1 MRLFLL
7 SFTLVALLS
16 AISGY
21 IALYTPKFSR
31 PSNVYTYPQEYLKI
45 FTDIEAATKQNRVNE
60 ALDLCNDA
68 IANAPDQKVVAKA
81 YFLRSKV
88 YKQSNDIEN
97 AKKDILYAKEID
109 FETFSTKAAY
119 SFIKSLR
126 ELTLYESELFSN
138 RKKDFRED
146 LKPSLYYIL
155 VLFGASALILLIRS
169 LSFIQKENSEETV

>member
-31 PSNVYTYPQEYLKI
+31 PSNVYTYPQEYLKV
-45 FTDIEAATKQNRVNE
+45 FSDIETATKENRVND
-60 ALDLCNDA
+60 AIDLCNDA
-68 IANAPDQKVVAKA
+68 IASAPDQKVVAKA
-81 YFLRSKV
+81 YFLRSKA
-88 YKQSNDIEN
+88 YKHSNDIEN
-97 AKKDILYAKEID
+97 AKKDVLYAKEID

-126 ELTLYESELFSN
+126 ELALYESELFSN